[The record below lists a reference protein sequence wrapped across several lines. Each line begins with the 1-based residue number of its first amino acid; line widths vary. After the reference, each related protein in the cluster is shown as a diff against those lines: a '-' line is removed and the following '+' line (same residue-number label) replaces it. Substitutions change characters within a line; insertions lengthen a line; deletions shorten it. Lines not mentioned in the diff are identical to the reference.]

1 MVCQAEKLV
10 KANFWTKKCAM
21 GGIRDIERK
30 RKTKKLPPMLSEAAC
45 LFLGNY
51 TVSHASA

>member
-10 KANFWTKKCAM
+10 RANFLTKKCAM

-30 RKTKKLPPMLSEAAC
+30 RKTKKLPPMRSEAAC
-45 LFLGNY
+45 LFFWDY
-51 TVSHASA
+51 TVPHASA